1 MSIESKILNSKGL
14 RKKMEFLTIQ
24 SSEQNSE
31 EVRYKNIN
39 RKQIKFDLNDFPT
52 MQELGLLLNPYGLVQ
67 YLENVFVKSNISF
80 LRIIAEKRLAKRGA
94 KFLRALYLKHPEKF
108 SSVDLSSNKSTRMM
122 IIRGTLVVTEQVN
135 QKTISLVNDEEGY
148 VSELKSFRDKFKKE
162 EEMLKM
168 QEATIKELTA
178 EDEQNLIE
186 MSS

>member
-1 MSIESKILNSKGL
+1 
-14 RKKMEFLTIQ
+14 
-24 SSEQNSE
+24 
-31 EVRYKNIN
+31 
-39 RKQIKFDLNDFPT
+39 
-52 MQELGLLLNPYGLVQ
+52 
-67 YLENVFVKSNISF
+67 
-80 LRIIAEKRLAKRGA
+80 
-94 KFLRALYLKHPEKF
+94 
-108 SSVDLSSNKSTRMM
+108 M